1 MRIGRAHLHF
11 VDWANGKADRLF
23 PIQLPAVDRAR
34 TARNPGGLCW
44 QSGNTDARRGYWYFQ
59 FDSGKYDDK
68 PGSPLADAAA
78 GALLHTSTV
87 RRYLGIF
94 RKASTNP
101 TTDEASSATNV
112 IDRTR
117 IVKRAGKRRRFGV
130 LASGTVLFA
139 VVVLNSQVARSQP
152 QYVGPSILPPAPDA
166 IFGGNPFQ
174 GLGRS
179 DDPGPSREKQFGYP
193 TYNDSAFNANHMQD
207 QPAPT
212 FYSNSYA
219 MYPHPEE
226 ATTGIGTGAG
236 IAPFPVSGPGG
247 GTFANEQGTTTGSG
261 SPSGSGITASDR
273 LSQGYG
279 GGIAPGTSAQQG
291 GGGGGAAGIGGS
303 SGAAGPGGPGGSGG
317 PSGIGGTGVGG
328 FGSGNGG
335 ASPNGLPEGYL
346 PTSSLDTPTRQTSTP
361 LENGWPSGN
370 PAGTSAFS
378 NNSTFAPGF
387 GGQAGYGTP
396 LTPDEITQK
405 QAGNPNTAARQA
417 FIEANTP
424 PTRSA
429 ETKGNRLLTDFVARR
444 GQHNSVGA
452 NDDQKSPYAV
462 PPQPETPLSDSG
474 ISGKSD
480 MPGKHPLGEAINDI
494 KGGRLQ
500 DAMNHLNEILQN
512 DQDNA
517 NAHYLKAVVSVLT
530 RNFDQAKEEY
540 QETLRLSQNG
550 ELTRRAQL
558 GLSKLTH

>member
-1 MRIGRAHLHF
+1 MI
-11 VDWANGKADRLF
+11 D
-23 PIQLPAVDRAR
+23 
-34 TARNPGGLCW
+34 
-44 QSGNTDARRGYWYFQ
+44 
-59 FDSGKYDDK
+59 
-68 PGSPLADAAA
+68 
-78 GALLHTSTV
+78 
-87 RRYLGIF
+87 
-94 RKASTNP
+94 
-101 TTDEASSATNV
+101 TTE
-112 IDRTR
+112 
-117 IVKRAGKRRRFGV
+117 IVKRAGKRRRFRV
-130 LASGTVLFA
+130 LASGSVLFA
-139 VVVLNSQVARSQP
+139 AVVLNSQVARSQP

-247 GTFANEQGTTTGSG
+247 GTFANEIGTTTGSG

-279 GGIAPGTSAQQG
+279 ASVAPGTSPQPG
-291 GGGGGAAGIGGS
+291 GGGL
-303 SGAAGPGGPGGSGG
+303 GGSGG
-317 PSGIGGTGVGG
+317 PGGTAGSGGAAGVGG
-328 FGSGNGG
+328 FGPGSGG
-335 ASPNGLPEGYL
+335 ANPNGLPEGYV
-346 PTSSLDTPTRQTSTP
+346 PTSSLDTPTKQTSTP
-361 LENGWPSGN
+361 QENGWPSGN
-370 PAGTSAFS
+370 PAGTSTFS

-417 FIEANTP
+417 FIDANTP
-424 PTRSA
+424 QTRSA
-429 ETKGNRLLTDFVARR
+429 EAKGNRLLTDLVARR
-444 GQHNSVGA
+444 GQSGNNSVGG
-452 NDDQKSPYAV
+452 NEDKKSPYAI
-462 PPQPETPLSDSG
+462 PPQPETPLSYSG

-480 MPGKHPLGEAINDI
+480 IPGKHPLGEAINDI

-540 QETLRLSQNG
+540 QETLRLSHNG